1 MKKIVCILLAISILS
16 FSAVGLAESEI
27 TVLLDEEKIEF
38 DVLPQIINDRTMVP
52 MRAIFEALGC
62 SVDWVEESRLVI
74 ATYNELIILMMI
86 DMPNMVVKNIVTG
99 EEKIVE
105 LDSPPVIIDSR
116 TLAPVRAI
124 SEAIGCNVGWNPETS
139 TVTILTKQDLPT
151 AESSDGVEK

>member
-1 MKKIVCILLAISILS
+1 MKKIICLILVFSILS
-16 FSAVGLAESEI
+16 FSAVGLAQNEI
-27 TVLLDEEKIEF
+27 TVLLDGEKIEF

-86 DMPNMVVKNIVTG
+86 DMPNMIVKNIVTG

-105 LDSPPVIIDSR
+105 LDSPPVIIDNR
-116 TLAPVRAI
+116 TLAPARAI
-124 SEAIGCNVGWNPETS
+124 SEAIGCTVDWIPETS
-139 TVTILTKQDLPT
+139 TVTILTKQDLPS
-151 AESSDGVEK
+151 AEITDGVEK